1 MSAFRALIGREFC
14 AFFATPFGWILLA
27 ASQFILAFH
36 FIARI
41 ALYSVESQS
50 TDPISPT
57 LPGVTERISI
67 ALLVWSV
74 PFLFLLIPLATMRA
88 WSDER
93 RHATLPLLLGAPI
106 RRITLCLG
114 KFIATLGFTLIPLVF
129 MAIMT
134 LSLNIGT
141 AQDTGKLLASLL
153 ALTLLV
159 TAGTSLGLYF
169 SSLSRHPATAALATA
184 GTLLFLWHIDWS
196 AGTDHPYLG
205 FAPILALPG
214 HLAPFFGG
222 LLSLSG
228 VLYFLI
234 FTGLFLVLSWRQID
248 YIMQPKPLAYKTSTV
263 LIVISALVLVW
274 GTSQLERQIDITRE
288 QSQSL
293 ATEARDIVS
302 QLTEPVA
309 LQVYVNRDPA
319 TRYRLERLVTRFKPH
334 INSLSVE
341 WINPETEPDR
351 AREAGVTQNGEV
363 VIGYADRQ
371 SRVTT
376 PTDTNMTYA
385 FYRLLNS
392 TRVWTVYLDGL
403 GGRDP
408 LGSASPDYGYFSQ
421 QMESL
426 GIQLQQVDFKTN
438 PVVPDNATTLIVSG
452 YLASDPVALAET
464 LATFVAGG
472 GSVLLLVEPDQAA
485 EAAPTLQKFGLHI
498 LPGRLI
504 DLAGQGKF
512 NLPNPAFLAVD
523 RLITHPVSA
532 NLQPPILLPVA
543 CSLEFTDLLNSSLI
557 PLLSASGIE
566 RLFPP
571 KAVASLTSTAH
582 QPAADALLAVASPAA
597 QGSGRVAVLCD
608 SDVFSNAYIGNG
620 SNLPFGL
627 NLIRWLNGEQQSLA
641 IPQLHRPD
649 QSLRLTPLTAA
660 LFELIFKFVLPLL
673 LVGCGMV
680 LRLWRRRRA

>member
-1 MSAFRALIGREFC
+1 MNAFRALIRREFC
-14 AFFATPFGWILLA
+14 ALFATPFGWILLA
-27 ASQFILAFH
+27 ASQFILAFQ

-41 ALYSVESQS
+41 AIYTVESQ
-50 TDPISPT
+50 TTAPISPS

-67 ALLVWSV
+67 ALLAWSV

-93 RHATLPLLLGAPI
+93 RNATLPLLLGAPI
-106 RRITLCLG
+106 RRLTLCLS
-114 KFIATLGFTLIPLVF
+114 KFIAILGFTLIPLGF

-134 LSLNIGT
+134 LALNLGT
-141 AQDTGKLLASLL
+141 TQDIGKLLASLL

-159 TAGTSLGLYF
+159 TAGTALGLYF

-184 GTLLFLWHIDWS
+184 GTLLFLWHVDWS

-214 HLAPFFGG
+214 HLAPFFSG
-222 LLSLSG
+222 LLPLSG

-248 YIMQPKPLAYKTSTV
+248 FILQPKPLAYKTTTV
-263 LIVISALVLVW
+263 LIVIAALVLVW

-293 ATEARDIVS
+293 VSEASAIVS
-302 QLTEPVA
+302 QLTQPVA

-319 TRYRLERLVTRFKPH
+319 TRYRLERLIARFKPH
-334 INSLSVE
+334 IKSLAVE

-351 AREAGVTQNGEV
+351 AREVGVTQNGEI
-363 VIGYADRQ
+363 VIEYADRQ

-376 PTDTNMTYA
+376 PTETNMTYA
-385 FYRLLNS
+385 FYRLLIS

-408 LGSASPDYGYFSQ
+408 LGAAALDYGYFTQ
-421 QMESL
+421 QMGNL
-426 GIQLQQVDFKTN
+426 GIPLQQLDFKSH
-438 PVVPDNATTLIVSG
+438 PIIPDNATTLIVSG
-452 YLASDPVALAET
+452 YAASDPMALAET
-464 LATFVAGG
+464 VATFVAGG
-472 GSVLLLVEPDQAA
+472 GNVLLLVEPDQAA
-485 EAAPTLQKFGLHI
+485 EAAPTLQKFGLRL

-504 DLAGQGKF
+504 DPVGQAKF
-512 NLPNPAFLAVD
+512 NLPNAAFLAVD
-523 RLITHPVSA
+523 HLITHPVTA
-532 NLQPPILLPVA
+532 DLEPPILLPVA
-543 CSLEFTDLLNSSLI
+543 CALEFIDLLNSSLV
-557 PLLSASGIE
+557 PLLSASAVE
-566 RLFPP
+566 RLFIPDTTE
-571 KAVASLTSTAH
+571 S
-582 QPAADALLAVASPAA
+582 AANQRAGDALLAAVSPAT

-608 SDVFSNAYIGNG
+608 SDLFSNAYLSNG

-627 NLIRWLNGEQQSLA
+627 NLIRWLNGEQLSLA
-641 IPQLHRPD
+641 LPQLRRPD
-649 QSLRLTPLTAA
+649 QSLRLSPLTAA
-660 LFELIFKFVLPLL
+660 LFELGFKFILPLML
-673 LVGCGMV
+673 IGCGMA
-680 LRLWRRRRA
+680 LRFWRRRRG